1 MKKLFV
7 LSFAI
12 CAISLTGCD
21 QSKQQEVESKEN
33 LELTPEQKEDS
44 KSEKQTRLLF
54 PNIFTPIVEIL
65 MK

>member
-7 LSFAI
+7 LSFVI

-21 QSKQQEVESKEN
+21 QGKQQEVESKEN
-33 LELTPEQKEDS
+33 LEPTPEQKEDS